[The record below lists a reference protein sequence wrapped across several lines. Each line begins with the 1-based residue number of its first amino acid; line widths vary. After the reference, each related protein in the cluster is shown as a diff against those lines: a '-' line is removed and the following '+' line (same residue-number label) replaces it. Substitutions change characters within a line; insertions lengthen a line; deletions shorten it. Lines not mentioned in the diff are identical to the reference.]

1 MPEQNILVQISIA
14 YCMVHMYVL
23 LLLLYEHR
31 GSKKVFLGSA
41 SALFIVTSA
50 ACVWI
55 MVTRGIAAMGQYG
68 VLIGSVPSLLFF
80 FVFSRQRNAQFVFM
94 FCLCDTVCMWIEL
107 ATGLID
113 YAVGGGGVVT
123 LILRL
128 AAFPPLEY
136 AVWRWLRRPF
146 LETSHIVRR
155 SWLLFAL
162 MTGVCYLILV
172 ILSVYPVIIFQRPQD
187 IPLAVMV
194 LILIALAYTT
204 IFLALFEQLHMMKT
218 QERQRV
224 FEAQA
229 MMMYHRVED
238 MRQAEEDIRIQRH
251 DMRHQF
257 QTIATLAQRGDTKAL
272 RDYIGTSQAMLDTVG
287 PQRCCANPTLDAVLV
302 HAAKQA
308 EALGIRMEI
317 SIALPDELPADALEL
332 SIVFANALE
341 NAIQAVRELPEERR
355 YVLCKSVIHPR
366 FIMEISNPYAGEIV
380 FDRSGVPVTDKPGHG
395 IGTRS
400 IVAFAEKYNAVCLFR
415 AENGWFKLQIAV

>member
-31 GSKKVFLGSA
+31 GTKKVFWSSA
-41 SALFIVTSA
+41 TALFLVTSSI
-50 ACVWI
+50 CLWI
-55 MVTRGIAAMGQYG
+55 MVTQGVAAMGQYG
-68 VLIGSVPSLLFF
+68 VLIASVPSLIFLFA
-80 FVFSRQRNAQFVFM
+80 FSRQRNAQFIFL
-94 FCLCDTVCMWIEL
+94 FCLCDTVCMWVEL
-107 ATGLID
+107 ASGLID

-128 AAFPPLEY
+128 VTLPLLEY

-146 LETSHIVRR
+146 LEMSHIVRR

-172 ILSVYPVIIFQRPQD
+172 VLSVYPTIIFQRPQD

-194 LILIALAYTT
+194 LVLIALAYTT
-204 IFLALFEQLHMMKT
+204 IFIALFEQYHMLET

-229 MMMYHRVED
+229 IMMGHRVED
-238 MRQAEEDIRIQRH
+238 MHRTEEAMCIERH
-251 DMRHQF
+251 DMRHQL
-257 QTIATLAQRGDTKAL
+257 QTIVSLAQQGDWSAL
-272 RDYIGTSQAMLDTVG
+272 LDYAGAAQDRLNAIGSHSY
-287 PQRCCANPTLDAVLV
+287 CANPVLNAVLTNV
-302 HAAKQA
+302 AEQT
-308 EALGIRMEI
+308 EALGIALEL
-317 SIALPDELPADALEL
+317 SIALPDELPVDALEL

-341 NAIQAVRELPEERR
+341 NAIRAVVKLPPDQRR
-355 YVLCKSVIHPR
+355 IICKSVPTPR
-366 FIMEISNPYAGEIV
+366 FMMEITNPYAGKV
-380 FDRSGVPVTDKPGHG
+380 AFDREGLPVSDKPGHG

-400 IVAFAEKYNAVCLFR
+400 IVAFAEKYDALCRFQ
-415 AENGWFKLQIAV
+415 AEDGWFKVQLAV

>member
-31 GSKKVFLGSA
+31 GTKKVFWSSA
-41 SALFIVTSA
+41 TALFLVTSSI
-50 ACVWI
+50 CLWI
-55 MVTRGIAAMGQYG
+55 MVTQGVAAMGQYG
-68 VLIGSVPSLLFF
+68 VLIASVPSLIFLFA
-80 FVFSRQRNAQFVFM
+80 FSRQRNAQFIFL
-94 FCLCDTVCMWIEL
+94 FCLCDTVCMWVEL
-107 ATGLID
+107 ASGLID

-128 AAFPPLEY
+128 VTLPLLEY

-146 LETSHIVRR
+146 LEMSHIVRR

-172 ILSVYPVIIFQRPQD
+172 VLSVYPTIIFQRPQD

-194 LILIALAYTT
+194 LVLIALAYTT
-204 IFLALFEQLHMMKT
+204 IFIALFEQYHMLET

-229 MMMYHRVED
+229 IMMGHRVED
-238 MRQAEEDIRIQRH
+238 MHRTEEAMCIERH
-251 DMRHQF
+251 DMRHQL
-257 QTIATLAQRGDTKAL
+257 QTIVSLAQQGDWSAL
-272 RDYIGTSQAMLDTVG
+272 LDYAGAAQDRLNAIDSHSY
-287 PQRCCANPTLDAVLV
+287 CANPVLNAVLANV
-302 HAAKQA
+302 AEQT
-308 EALGIRMEI
+308 EALGIALEL
-317 SIALPDELPADALEL
+317 SIALPDELPVDALEL

-341 NAIQAVRELPEERR
+341 NAIRAVVKLPPDQRR
-355 YVLCKSVIHPR
+355 IICKSVPTPR
-366 FIMEISNPYAGEIV
+366 FMMEITNPYAGKV
-380 FDRSGVPVTDKPGHG
+380 AFDREGLPVSDKPGHG

-400 IVAFAEKYNAVCLFR
+400 IVAFAEKYDALCRFQ
-415 AENGWFKLQIAV
+415 AEDGWFKVQLAV

>member
-1 MPEQNILVQISIA
+1 MPDQNIWVQLSIA

-31 GSKKVFLGSA
+31 GSKKVFWGSA
-41 SALFIVTSA
+41 TALFIVTSA
-50 ACVWI
+50 VCLWI

-68 VLIGSVPSLLFF
+68 VLIGSVPSLVFLFA
-80 FVFSRQRNAQFVFM
+80 FSRQRNAQFVFI
-94 FCLCDTVCMWIEL
+94 FCLCDTVCMWVEL
-107 ATGLID
+107 ASGLID

-123 LILRL
+123 LLLRL
-128 AAFPPLEY
+128 AALPLLEY

-146 LETSHIVRR
+146 LEITHIVRR
-155 SWLLFAL
+155 SWLLFAIL
-162 MTGVCYLILV
+162 TGVCYLILV
-172 ILSVYPVIIFQRPQD
+172 ILSVYPTVIFQRPQD

-194 LILIALAYTT
+194 LVLIALAYTT
-204 IFLALFEQLHMMKT
+204 IFLALFEQLHKLET

-224 FEAQA
+224 FEAQT
-229 MMMYHRVED
+229 MIMYHRVED
-238 MRQAEEDIRIQRH
+238 MRQAEERIRIQRH

-257 QTIATLAQRGDTKAL
+257 QTIATLAQRGDLEAL
-272 RDYIGTSQAMLDTVG
+272 RDYIGTSQAMLDAAG
-287 PQRCCANPTLDAVLV
+287 PQRYCSNPTLDAVLI

-308 EALGIRMEI
+308 EALGIRMET
-317 SIALPDELPADALEL
+317 SIALPAELPADALEL

-341 NAIQAVRELPEERR
+341 NAIQAVRDLPEERR
-355 YVLCKSVIHPR
+355 RILCKSVTHPR

-380 FDRSGVPVTDKPGHG
+380 FDRSGIPTTDKPGHG

-400 IVAFAEKYNAVCLFR
+400 IVAFAEKYSALYLFR

>member
-31 GSKKVFLGSA
+31 GTKKVFWTSA
-41 SALFIVTSA
+41 TALFLITSA
-50 ACVWI
+50 VCLWI
-55 MVTRGIAAMGQYG
+55 MMTKGIAAMGQYG
-68 VLIGSVPSLLFF
+68 VLIGSVPSLIFLFA
-80 FVFSRQRNAQFVFM
+80 FSRQRNAQFVFI

-107 ATGLID
+107 TTGLID

-128 AAFPPLEY
+128 AAFPLLEY

-146 LETSHIVRR
+146 LETSHIVRH

-162 MTGVCYLILV
+162 LTGVCYLILV
-172 ILSVYPVIIFQRPQD
+172 MLSVYPVIIFQRPED
-187 IPLAVMV
+187 IPLTVMV
-194 LILIALAYTT
+194 LTLIALAYTT
-204 IFLALFEQLHMMKT
+204 IFLALFEQLHTLET

-224 FEAQA
+224 FEAQT
-229 MMMYHRVED
+229 MIMYHRVED
-238 MRQAEEDIRIQRH
+238 MRRAEENIRIQRH

-257 QTIATLAQRGDTKAL
+257 QTIATLARRGDTKAL
-272 RDYIGTSQAMLDTVG
+272 LDYISTSQNMLDAAG
-287 PQRCCANPTLDAVLV
+287 PQRYCTNPTLDAVLV
-302 HAAKQA
+302 HAAAQA
-308 EALGIRMEI
+308 EAQGIRMEM
-317 SIALPDELPADALEL
+317 SIALPAALPVDALEL

-341 NAIQAVRELPEERR
+341 NAVCAVGKLPAGQRCII
-355 YVLCKSVIHPR
+355 CKSVRQPR
-366 FIMEISNPYAGEIV
+366 FMMEISNPYAGEV
-380 FDRSGVPVTDKPGHG
+380 AFDREGLPVSDKPGHG

-400 IVAFAEKYNAVCLFR
+400 IVAFAEKYHALCRFR